1 MSTMIIFD
9 ALKMTSLA
17 LVSVGLWTLRVA
29 LTAKGRR
36 LTGAAIAAVEASVFA
51 LVFASLVSDL
61 DRPGRII
68 GYALG
73 VAMGTL
79 IGMSLDK
86 HLSRGQSALRI
97 VVPGSGA
104 LLLDALRGRGWPA
117 TGLPASGLQGQATM
131 LMIAVD
137 NNCLDSLMEDV
148 RRLAPDVFW
157 TVERL
162 HLASVRSASRGRCR
176 HVPLVKMP

>member
-1 MSTMIIFD
+1 MSTMALVD

-29 LTAKGRR
+29 LTAKSRR
-36 LTGAAIAAVEASVFA
+36 LAGAAIAAVEASVFA

-79 IGMSLDK
+79 IGMTADK
-86 HLSRGQSALRI
+86 RMSPGQSALRI
-97 VVPGSGA
+97 VVAGSGA
-104 LLLDALRGRGWPA
+104 PLLDALRGRGWPA
-117 TGLPASGLQGQATM
+117 TGVPASGLQGQATM

-137 NNCLDSLMEDV
+137 DSCLDSLMEDV
-148 RRLAPDVFW
+148 RRLAPDAFW

-162 HLASVRSASRGRCR
+162 HLASLQSGSPGSCR
-176 HVPLVKMP
+176 NAALVKTP